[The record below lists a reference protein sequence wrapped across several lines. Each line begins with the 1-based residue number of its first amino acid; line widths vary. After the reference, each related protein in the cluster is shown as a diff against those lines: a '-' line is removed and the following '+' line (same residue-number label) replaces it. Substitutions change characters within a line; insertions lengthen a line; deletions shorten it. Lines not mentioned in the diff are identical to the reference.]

1 MRGGKRAG
9 AGSASAARGFTLVE
23 ILVALVVL
31 MIGIYAM
38 LRIFPRGFSAIEL
51 SQQQTTAAQLAEAE
65 LARWRLHPESLP
77 DAIVATDYDGN
88 LVDATLVNNSETLT
102 SLLVY
107 GELAAQIPGSTNY
120 DVLTLPRGDV
130 QVGNLDFFAR
140 PFIYNPLDVT
150 PSQFDAALAV
160 WPTPGRPRPAT
171 RHPNWQPNSL
181 YLPRTVLG
189 EQIDVRGLSLNRE
202 GVPFHLLSHAPL
214 DVLLEN
220 DPRTTEDDVYVIAY
234 DAERWE
240 YLPGGPVATLGQRQ
254 FSIET
259 TPTDTLLYFG
269 PTASPPAEDRVFK
282 VDYTDPATNLRVLGV
297 EVWVAANTTE
307 GGVALPGAVNPLTV
321 QVHERLLELSDTEYQ
336 LWQSGDWAA
345 WPRNEYRLV
354 GQESKISG
362 EIQFAPALQLEPE
375 EGDIRLVKM
384 DYRVKDW
391 GILVLDVEV
400 PPGGVVRLPVPG
412 IKGPNTTNPPR
423 QPRPEAVDQS
433 IKKQYD
439 WNGVETVPSD
449 PRSTW
454 AYVVAVDRQT
464 GDVLTE
470 HDGTVWPANPYL
482 RRSRFLVDYRH
493 GLLYFNYDPRNPDIS
508 QWYNY
513 QIDTPDRSGRTY
525 RIFCRAENDWAVQLM
540 VAARQYARSADS
552 FPGTTAMGA
561 EEAAGGLTYAW
572 NTDRPQQLYFPLA
585 EAGQAVMVDYVAED
599 QSYVS
604 GEVHTIGPANVT
616 DLGQWACPLADRLEK
631 RPYRI
636 IGVRGIG
643 VRARALWVTPGRSYT
658 LQELARAMDQVDTR
672 GRPDRPRPVVGE
684 TWRQLTVSTYI
695 TRAPI

>member
-1 MRGGKRAG
+1 MRGGQRA
-9 AGSASAARGFTLVE
+9 ATGSASAARGFTLVE

-120 DVLTLPRGDV
+120 GVLTLPRGEV

-140 PFIYNPLDVT
+140 PFIYSPMDVT
-150 PSQFDAALAV
+150 PSQFDAALAA
-160 WPTPGRPRPAT
+160 WPSPGAPRPAT

-189 EQIDVRGLSLNRE
+189 EQIDVRGLALNQE

-214 DVLLEN
+214 DRLLEN
-220 DPRTTEDDVYVIAY
+220 DPATRDDDVYIIAY

-240 YLPGGPVATLGQRQ
+240 YLPGAALGQRQ
-254 FSIET
+254 FGVQATATET
-259 TPTDTLLYFG
+259 KLYFG
-269 PTASPPAEDRVFK
+269 PTALPPTEDRVFK
-282 VDYTDPATNLRVLGV
+282 VDYTDPVTNLRVLGI
-297 EVWVAANTTE
+297 EVWVAANSTE
-307 GGVALPGAVNPLTV
+307 GNVVLPGSVDPLTM
-321 QVHERLLELSDTEYQ
+321 QVHESLVELTSGEYQ
-336 LWQSGDWAA
+336 LWRSGNWDA
-345 WPRNEYRLV
+345 WPRNRYYLF
-354 GQESKISG
+354 GKESTISG
-362 EIQFAPALQLEPE
+362 EVQFAPALQLEPE
-375 EGDIRLVKM
+375 KGDIRLVKM

-391 GILVLDVEV
+391 GILVFDVEV
-400 PPGGVVRLPVPG
+400 PPGGMVRLPVQG

-423 QPRPEAVDQS
+423 QPRPEAVDQN

-439 WNGVETVPSD
+439 WDGMVTLPTD
-449 PRSTW
+449 PRSSW

-464 GDVLTE
+464 GDILTE
-470 HDGTVWPANPYL
+470 HEGTIWPANPYM
-482 RRSRFLVDYRH
+482 RRSRFLADYRN
-493 GLLYFNYDPRNPDIS
+493 GLLYFNYDPRNPDIEP
-508 QWYNY
+508 YFNELV
-513 QIDTPDRSGRTY
+513 DTPNRSGRTY
-525 RIFCRAENDWAVQLM
+525 RIFCRAEKDWAVQLM
-540 VAARQYARSADS
+540 VAARQYARSADR

-561 EEAAGGLTYAW
+561 EEGAGGLTYAW
-572 NTDRPQQLYFPLA
+572 TLDRPNQLYFPLS
-585 EAGQAVMVDYVAED
+585 EAGQAVMVDYVAAD
-599 QSYVS
+599 GSYVG
-604 GEVHTIGPANVT
+604 GEVHTIGSANIT
-616 DLGQWACPLADRLEK
+616 DLGQWTCPLADRLEK
-631 RPYRI
+631 TPYRI

-643 VRARALWVTPGRSYT
+643 VRARALWVTPGRDYT
-658 LQELARAMDQVDTR
+658 LQELARAIDEVDTL
-672 GRPDRPRPVVGE
+672 GRPGRPRPVVGE
-684 TWRQLTVSTYI
+684 SWRQLTISTYI